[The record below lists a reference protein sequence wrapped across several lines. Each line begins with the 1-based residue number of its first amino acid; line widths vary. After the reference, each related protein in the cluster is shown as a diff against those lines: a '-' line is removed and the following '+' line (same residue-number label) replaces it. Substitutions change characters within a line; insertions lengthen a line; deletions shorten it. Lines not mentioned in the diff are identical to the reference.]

1 MTAIRLD
8 HNHEFTIL
16 DLLVQILQPYKE
28 KAGSAL
34 RK

>member
-16 DLLVQILQPYKE
+16 DLSVKILQPYKE
-28 KAGSAL
+28 TVGSAL